1 MWNDFFSCVMNMDM
15 IIGIIVVIVGL
26 VVGVQVLTA
35 ISSSPLGDCQNTDY
49 NNDGTVDATDKTH
62 AGYKA
67 CNGAIG
73 SGFNILT
80 IASSLI
86 ILLIIP
92 IIYRFVGTKASE

>member
-1 MWNDFFSCVMNMDM
+1 MWNNFFCLSMDMNM

-35 ISSSPLGDCQNTDY
+35 ISSSPLGDCENTDY
-49 NNDGTVDATDKTH
+49 NNDGTIDATDKTH

-67 CNGAIG
+67 CDGAIG

-92 IIYRFVGTKASE
+92 IIYRFVGTRAA

>member
-1 MWNDFFSCVMNMDM
+1 MWNNFFCYSMDMNM

-35 ISSSPLGDCQNTDY
+35 ISSSPLGDCENTDY
-49 NNDGTVDATDKTH
+49 NNDGTIDATDKTH

-67 CNGAIG
+67 CDGAIG

-92 IIYRFVGTKASE
+92 IIYRFVGTRAA

>member
-1 MWNDFFSCVMNMDM
+1 MWNNFSSCIMDMNM

-35 ISSSPLGDCQNTDY
+35 ISQSPLGDCQNTDY
-49 NNDGTVDATDKTH
+49 NNDGTIDTTDQQH

-92 IIYRFVGTKASE
+92 IIYRFVGTRAA

>member
-1 MWNDFFSCVMNMDM
+1 M

-35 ISSSPLGDCQNTDY
+35 ISSSPLGNCEDTDY
-49 NNDGTVDATDKTH
+49 NNDGTIDATDQTH

-92 IIYRFVGTKASE
+92 IIYRFVGTRAA

>member
-1 MWNDFFSCVMNMDM
+1 MDM

-35 ISSSPLGDCQNTDY
+35 ISQSPLGDCANTDY
-49 NNDGTVDATDKTH
+49 DNNGTVDTEDQKH

-73 SGFNILT
+73 SGFNIIT

-92 IIYRFVGTKASE
+92 IIYRFVGTRNT